1 MNSNSKNSKNV
12 SGVAVLIVALILTLS
27 GCANTKLKPGAESVR
42 RLGAQEA
49 SDCTRLGST
58 HAQVLS
64 KILFFDRSEK
74 KMSEELT
81 TLARNSATNMGGNVV
96 IAEGEI
102 ASGEQTFGVYRCPN

>member
-1 MNSNSKNSKNV
+1 MNSKKS
-12 SGVAVLIVALILTLS
+12 SGIAVLILACTLTIA

-49 SDCTRLGST
+49 ADCTRLGST
-58 HAQVLS
+58 HAQVLA

-96 IAEGEI
+96 IAEGGI
-102 ASGEQTFGVYRCPN
+102 VGGEQTFGVYRCPK

>member
-1 MNSNSKNSKNV
+1 MNSAKSF
-12 SGVAVLIVALILTLS
+12 GVAALLVASTLTLGACS
-27 GCANTKLKPGAESVR
+27 TPKLKPGADTVQ
-42 RLGAQEA
+42 RLGAQES
-49 SDCTRLGST
+49 SDCSRLGST

-81 TLARNSATNMGGNVV
+81 TLARNSAISMGGNVV

-102 ASGEQTFGVYRCPN
+102 VAGEQTFGVYRCPE